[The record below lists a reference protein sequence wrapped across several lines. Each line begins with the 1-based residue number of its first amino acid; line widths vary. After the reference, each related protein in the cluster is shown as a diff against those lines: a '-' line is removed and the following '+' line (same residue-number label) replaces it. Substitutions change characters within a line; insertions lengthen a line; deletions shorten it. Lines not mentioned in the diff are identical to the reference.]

1 VRELPQEY
9 FSSNR
14 ARTSSR
20 SRGLLQAARVLSNMR
35 PDEPRDSLQV
45 DASIGR
51 RKRRGTEFNS
61 SYGTLP
67 EDARYKCY
75 VHPSGKTSSSFED
88 VNGANHPRLIEY
100 EGDCGRTW
108 ERDVSSNSWREVA

>member
-1 VRELPQEY
+1 MVRELPQEY

-35 PDEPRDSLQV
+35 RDEPRDSLQV

-61 SYGTLP
+61 CYGTLP

-75 VHPSGKTSSSFED
+75 VHPSGRMSPSSED
-88 VNGANHPRLIEY
+88 VIGANHLRIIDDE
-100 EGDCGRTW
+100 
-108 ERDVSSNSWREVA
+108 